1 MKYYTSIF
9 NASKI
14 LGKMLCG
21 TMHSFSATL
30 QPAIKS
36 WDNFLGTS
44 LPVRTV
50 IMSCSGA
57 A

>member
-14 LGKMLCG
+14 LGKMHCG

-36 WDNFLGTS
+36 WDNFLGTP
-44 LPVRTV
+44 LPV
-50 IMSCSGA
+50 
-57 A
+57 